1 MKRMKPVP
9 IFAIVAAL
17 ALVCAVPLV
26 ADATPPSD
34 NSFTPAA
41 RATKAHGNQVIIDWN
56 VHTQDASGANSPP
69 RRARTFAM
77 VSIAVH
83 DALNGIEY
91 KYARYANSASDPL
104 ASPIAAAAQAA
115 HDVLVAL
122 FPAQEDSLATKLATS
137 LGAINDQNALAR
149 GVALGQAAAADLL
162 ALRANDGSDVVVTYT
177 STELPGLWRPT
188 PPASAPALE
197 PGWGNV
203 TPFGMSSG
211 SQFRSAAPYALDSS
225 EYATDWLEVRDY
237 GSATS
242 SVRSADETSYAHFW
256 YEPSAVAWNRLA
268 RAALALRPKN
278 IWKTARLFAMMNM
291 AMADGYI
298 ASFDSKYAFDNWR
311 PITAIR
317 EADSDG
323 NLGTVPDVAWSPL
336 RPTPPMPD
344 QTSGHAVAG
353 FASRAAL
360 VEVFGEDVDQPITM
374 TSTTAVPAGS
384 TRSWETFTEAAHENA
399 ESRIKVGIHFR
410 KACNDGEIQ
419 GRAVG
424 NWIVTNYFGEVND

>member
-1 MKRMKPVP
+1 MKLVQ
-9 IFAIVAAL
+9 ILGIVAVVAL
-17 ALVCAVPLV
+17 ICVVPSV
-26 ADATPPSD
+26 AQATPPSD
-34 NSFTPAA
+34 ISIIPVA
-41 RATKAHGNQVIIDWN
+41 RSANAVSNQVIIDWN
-56 VHTQDASGANSPP
+56 IYTQDASGTHSPP

-83 DALNGIEY
+83 DALNGIEN
-91 KYARYANSASDPL
+91 KYARYASSASDPF
-104 ASPIAAAAQAA
+104 ASPVAAAAQAA
-115 HDVLVAL
+115 HDVLVSL
-122 FPAQEDSLATKLATS
+122 FPAQQASLDARLETS
-137 LGAINDQNALAR
+137 LGAIHDQDALAR

-162 ALRANDGSDVVVTYT
+162 ALRVNDGSNVVSPYT
-177 STELPGLWRPT
+177 STFLPGRWRPT
-188 PPASAPALE
+188 PPAFASALE

-211 SQFRSAAPYALDSS
+211 SQFRSGAPYALDSA
-225 EYATDWLEVRDY
+225 EYTADWVELRDY

-242 SVRSADETSYAHFW
+242 SVRSADETSFAHFW
-256 YEPSAVAWNRLA
+256 YEPSAVTWNRLA
-268 RAALALRPKN
+268 RTALALRHKN
-278 IWKTARLFAMMNM
+278 IWKCARLFALMNM

-298 ASFDSKYAFDNWR
+298 ASFDSKYIFDNWR

-323 NLGTVPDVAWSPL
+323 NPDTIPDPAWSPL
-336 RPTPPMPD
+336 RATPPIPD

-360 VEVFGEDVDQPITM
+360 VEVFGEDVGQPITM

-384 TRSWETFTEAAHENA
+384 TRSWDSFTQAAHENA

-410 KACNDGEIQ
+410 KACDDGETQ

-424 NWIVTNYFGEVND
+424 DWIVANYFGEVNE